1 MFKLIQAA
9 LLLLALLSTQTPAA
23 TTVRYQH
30 TDILGSVVA
39 ETDAAANIISRSH
52 YEPFGKRSAGD
63 KAGISYTG
71 HLQDEDLNLIYM
83 QQRYYD
89 PVIGRFYSNDPVDTV
104 AHLYGT
110 NGTYGFNRYAYANN
124 NPYKFTDPDGRSSYN
139 PQGMAATLQPL
150 STAQKIAGVRM
161 VISASPAGR
170 GVQIAK
176 VVVGAVLN
184 EAANSGDNNSSAPEV
199 PGKLVGDQSDS
210 RAGPNKSGTRHT
222 SGPLTPENGGTGD
235 YEQDLQT
242 LTGGTR
248 PAGEGD
254 SAPPGSSIGENGIFG
269 RPTNSS
275 GGASIDIPAKG
286 DKPHETLHYEKK

>member
-1 MFKLIQAA
+1 
-9 LLLLALLSTQTPAA
+9 
-23 TTVRYQH
+23 
-30 TDILGSVVA
+30 
-39 ETDAAANIISRSH
+39 
-52 YEPFGKRSAGD
+52 
-63 KAGISYTG
+63 
-71 HLQDEDLNLIYM
+71 M

-89 PVIGRFYSNDPVDTV
+89 PVIGRFYSNDPVGFTAD
-104 AHLYGT
+104 
-110 NGTYGFNRYAYANN
+110 NPMMFNRYAYANN
-124 NPYKFTDPDGRSSYN
+124 NPYRFTDPDGRTSIALEATK
-139 PQGMAATLQPL
+139 QIATAGAAASPL
-150 STAQKIAGVRM
+150 AVAAGVATAALM
-161 VISASPAGR
+161 PTKMGD
-170 GVQIAK
+170 GTMY
-176 VVVGAVLN
+176 N
-184 EAANSGDNNSSAPEV
+184 EDGSNVPVAAPEV

-275 GGASIDIPAKG
+275 GGSSIDIPAKG
-286 DKPHETLHYEKK
+286 GKPHETLHYDKK